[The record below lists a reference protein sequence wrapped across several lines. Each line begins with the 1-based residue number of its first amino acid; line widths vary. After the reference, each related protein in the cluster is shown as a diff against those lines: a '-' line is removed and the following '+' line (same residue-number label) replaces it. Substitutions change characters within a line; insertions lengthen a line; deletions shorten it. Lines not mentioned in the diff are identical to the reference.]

1 MKVTTEQTNAR
12 RWRAVTQI
20 RDVTLSALGDTEGE
34 ALDDLVWQIDHLRL
48 PARNT
53 YTYDIET
60 RTLTKENNDD

>member
-1 MKVTTEQTNAR
+1 MKVTTEQTNTR
-12 RWRAVTQI
+12 QWRAVTQI
-20 RDVTLSALGDTEGE
+20 RGVALSAFGDTEVE

-60 RTLTKENNDD
+60 HTFTKEDNDD